1 MSTVSVKP
9 QLEPKRPPAGSAR
22 STARSGLLVR
32 SEALARALDYLELA
46 KPRIGAFVVL
56 VVLASCYVATSGA
69 CSLQTFFAAS
79 LGTLLVGASASAM
92 NHWLERHLDQR
103 MARTADRPLASGRL
117 SPAEALVFAAVT
129 MAAGSALLLCTN
141 NPAAVLWGAA
151 TWAAYVLIYTPLKTI
166 SSWNTWF
173 GAIAGAMPVL
183 IGWSATGA
191 ELNAPILVL
200 FAILVCWQLPHFMAI
215 AWLYREDYERAGH
228 QMATVV
234 DKTGRLA
241 AWQAIS
247 FAVVLVL
254 LPLGLLAGGRSVSI
268 VAAAAMLMILAIA
281 QAYFAGRFF
290 REQNEVTSRRLLLA
304 SLIYL
309 PSTLP
314 CLCLAAWPT
323 T

>member
-1 MSTVSVKP
+1 MSTSTVS
-9 QLEPKRPPAGSAR
+9 LTTRAKRR
-22 STARSGLLVR
+22 NL
-32 SEALARALDYLELA
+32 ALSRALDYLELA
-46 KPRIGAFVVL
+46 KPRIGTFVVL
-56 VVLASCYVATSGA
+56 VVLASCYVSTGGT
-69 CSLQTFFAAS
+69 CSLQTLFAAS
-79 LGTLLVGASASAM
+79 VGTLLVGASASAM

-117 SPAEALVFAAVT
+117 HPTEALVFAAIT
-129 MAAGSALLLCTN
+129 MAVGSALLLCTN
-141 NPAAVLWGAA
+141 NLAAVLWGAA

-173 GAIAGAMPVL
+173 GAVAGAMPVL

-215 AWLYREDYERAGH
+215 AWLYRDDYEQAGH

-241 AWQAIS
+241 AWHAIS
-247 FAVVLVL
+247 FAIILAL
-254 LPLGLLAGGRSVSI
+254 LPLGLFAGGRSLPI
-268 VAAAAMLMILAIA
+268 VAAAALLMLLATA
-281 QAYFAGRFF
+281 QAYFAWQFF
-290 REQNEVTSRRLLLA
+290 REQNEQTSRRLLLA
-304 SLIYL
+304 SLLYL

-314 CLCLAAWPT
+314 CVCLAAWPIA
-323 T
+323 